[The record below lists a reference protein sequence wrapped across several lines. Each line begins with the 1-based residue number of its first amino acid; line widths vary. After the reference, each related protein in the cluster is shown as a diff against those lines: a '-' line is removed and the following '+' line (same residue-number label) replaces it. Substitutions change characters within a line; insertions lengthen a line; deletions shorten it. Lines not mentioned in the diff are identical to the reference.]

1 VAFPHLY
8 NSRPRGV
15 ALSPY
20 HYPAVCFIKCD
31 DPEIPV
37 FNYDSVINPMPAYKK
52 DTLKQVEINAVTDEE
67 LDSFSLPKDVTP
79 ILDQQPLFTENT
91 ANGINLYWAPAP
103 FNQRTGKT
111 RRACDIPLVSNWF
124 KEHCPQGYPVKV
136 RVSYQKLLKCWVLN
150 SLHHKSP
157 KSQNKRNLFKAF

>member
-1 VAFPHLY
+1 
-8 NSRPRGV
+8 
-15 ALSPY
+15 
-20 HYPAVCFIKCD
+20 
-31 DPEIPV
+31 
-37 FNYDSVINPMPAYKK
+37 MPAYKNEQ
-52 DTLKQVEINAVTDEE
+52 LKELDSQINQNAVTDEE
-67 LDSFSLPKDVTP
+67 LEDFTLPNGVEP
-79 ILDQQPLFTENT
+79 LLSEQPLFTENT

-103 FNQRTGKT
+103 FNQRTGVT

-150 SLHHKSP
+150 SLHHKKP